1 MFIKHH
7 DEPRN
12 HHLDVISQLKIC
24 LVFNVWEIL
33 WAQRA
38 IKHVEFKSKIF
49 FTGAEFTRRADVT
62 FYPGNQRLSI
72 VQTATGL
79 DNQNYLSVDTHLD
92 GSVPF
97 IPPGSTVQMEPFKDT
112 YQYYPS
118 CKSFSAWEARIS
130 IFA

>member
-1 MFIKHH
+1 MYF
-7 DEPRN
+7 DSP
-12 HHLDVISQLKIC
+12 HLDVISQIKIS
-24 LVFNVWEIL
+24 LLFNVWATMPRLTIN
-33 WAQRA
+33 
-38 IKHVEFKSKIF
+38 HCVF

-79 DNQNYLSVDTHLD
+79 DTQNYLNVDTRLE

-118 CKSFSAWEARIS
+118 CKSSSEACIS
-130 IFA
+130 IYCCLVLRNDNRSIN